1 MSYINLKRYFAIG
14 LSIVMLLG
22 ISVFGFAQQAQAEGP
37 RGKGTG
43 RASGQAVRQAPATR
57 QGTMHAVTRGTATQR
72 KSFMDSRYQ
81 HNRSYPVRGQ
91 SVRSLPRDRR
101 VVMHDHYRY
110 YSSHGVWYRSHGG
123 RYAVVA
129 PPIGLFVPFLPLAYT
144 TIWVSG
150 IPYYYA
156 NETYYTETPGGY
168 VIAEPPQGEVSEA
181 PPETQQGTEQ
191 STESLENKMFIY
203 PRKGQSE
210 KQQADDRYEC
220 HKWAVDQTNY
230 DPTRNPSGITADQI
244 MQKRA
249 DYQQAMASCLD
260 ARGYTAK

>member
-1 MSYINLKRYFAIG
+1 MSYINLKRCFVIA
-14 LSIVMLLG
+14 LSIVMLSG

-37 RGKGTG
+37 RGTG
-43 RASGQAVRQAPATR
+43 RASAQAVRQASTAR
-57 QGTMHAVTRGTATQR
+57 QGSTHAVTRDTATQQ

-101 VVMHDHYRY
+101 AVMHDHSRY

-123 RYAVVA
+123 RYSVVA
-129 PPIGLFVPFLPLAYT
+129 PPFGLFVPFLPFAYT
-144 TIWVSG
+144 TIWISG

-168 VIAEPPQGEVSEA
+168 VVVEPPQDQGEVSET
-181 PPETQQGTEQ
+181 PPDTQQSNE
-191 STESLENKMFIY
+191 STENKMFIY

-210 KQQADDRYEC
+210 KQQASDRYEC
-220 HKWAVDQTNY
+220 HTWAVGQTNY
-230 DPTRNPSGITADQI
+230 DPTIIPSGIPADQI

-249 DYQQAMASCLD
+249 DYRRAMGGCLD
-260 ARGYTAK
+260 SRGYTAK

>member
-1 MSYINLKRYFAIG
+1 MSYINLKRYFAIA

-22 ISVFGFAQQAQAEGP
+22 ISIFGFAQQAQAEGP
-37 RGKGTG
+37 RGTG
-43 RASGQAVRQAPATR
+43 RASAQTVRQASATR
-57 QGTMHAVTRGTATQR
+57 QGSTHAVTRGTPTQQ

-101 VVMHDHYRY
+101 AVMHDHSRY
-110 YSSHGVWYRSHGG
+110 YSSHGVWYRSRGG

-129 PPIGLFVPFLPLAYT
+129 PPIGLFVSFLPLAYT
-144 TIWVSG
+144 TIWISG

-168 VIAEPPQGEVSEA
+168 VVVEPPHDQGEVSET
-181 PPETQQGTEQ
+181 PPDTQQSNE
-191 STESLENKMFIY
+191 STENKMFIY

-210 KQQADDRYEC
+210 KQQANDRYEC
-220 HKWAVDQTNY
+220 HTWAVGQTNY
-230 DPTRNPSGITADQI
+230 DPTIIPSGIPADQI

-249 DYQQAMASCLD
+249 DYQRAMGSCLD
-260 ARGYTAK
+260 SRGYTAK

>member
-1 MSYINLKRYFAIG
+1 MSYINLKRCFVIA
-14 LSIVMLLG
+14 LSIVMLSG

-37 RGKGTG
+37 RGTG
-43 RASGQAVRQAPATR
+43 RASAQAVRQASTSR
-57 QGTMHAVTRGTATQR
+57 QGSTHAVTRGTAIQQ

-101 VVMHDHYRY
+101 AVMHDHSRY
-110 YSSHGVWYRSHGG
+110 YSSHGVWYRSYGG

-129 PPIGLFVPFLPLAYT
+129 PPFGLFVPFLPFAYT
-144 TIWVSG
+144 TIWISG

-168 VIAEPPQGEVSEA
+168 VVVEPPQDQREVSET
-181 PPETQQGTEQ
+181 PPDTQQSNE
-191 STESLENKMFIY
+191 STENKMFIY

-210 KQQADDRYEC
+210 KQQANDRYEC
-220 HKWAVDQTNY
+220 HTWAVGQTNY
-230 DPTRNPSGITADQI
+230 DPTIIPPSGIPVDQI

-249 DYQQAMASCLD
+249 DYQRAMGVCLD
-260 ARGYTAK
+260 SRGYTAK